1 MTDTAV
7 LDTVTITAHHFE
19 EIRSTGADVLISVSE
34 RSVGSRSSGRVAAL
48 RGQLVERGF
57 SDSDLMLQGVDR
69 TGWAWIP
76 IALGIVVSIAA
87 LLATGTLRAALAA
100 GGGFVVLGMVL
111 AALKVGTISAL
122 LKVRAGNA
130 EQVSR
135 LLDTVLACSSAEVRS
150 ITWRYEVD
158 PASQG
163 DWAARAV
170 ERASLRAAR
179 IAEALGVRI
188 LGVHTF
194 REEYVLPQAQAT
206 GAAPAEAAASMR
218 SKTRSTARMQM
229 SVGES
234 LGAAPSSTERSG
246 VTVHI
251 DYRVGPLAS

>member
-1 MTDTAV
+1 MTDAAV
-7 LDTVTITAHHFE
+7 LATITIAAQHFE
-19 EIRSTGADVLISVSE
+19 EIRSTGADVLISMSE
-34 RSVGSRSSGRVAAL
+34 RTLGSQSSGRVAAL
-48 RGQLVERGF
+48 RAKLVERGF
-57 SDSDLMLQGVDR
+57 RESDLMLQGVDR
-69 TGWAWIP
+69 AGWAWIP
-76 IALGIVVSIAA
+76 VVLGIAVSIAA
-87 LLATGTLRAALAA
+87 LLATGTLRTALVA
-100 GGGFVVLGMVL
+100 GGGFVILGL
-111 AALKVGTISAL
+111 AFAALKVGTLSAL

-135 LLDTVLACSSAEVRS
+135 LLDTVLADGGAEVRS

-170 ERASLRAAR
+170 AQASVRAAR

-194 REEYVLPQAQAT
+194 REEYMLPKEQT
-206 GAAPAEAAASMR
+206 TLAAPMESAASMPAKRR
-218 SKTRSTARMQM
+218 SSARMQM

-246 VTVHI
+246 VTVYI
-251 DYRVGPLAS
+251 DYRVGPLAG